1 MLCCPCLTWDVALYV
16 GVPGAAPLLAP
27 PPSSYPKT
35 PLNSCPESHHRMPG
49 DLAAPTPVVSGIH
62 SLVYRVIYSLVT
74 G

>member
-27 PPSSYPKT
+27 PLVISQNTVEQLSRVPSP
-35 PLNSCPESHHRMPG
+35 MPG